1 MYTFYYTLKSCSDDE
16 SNSSCGSI
24 GGGMIKGGFGSCGVC
39 CSLSHF
45 IWVDTVP
52 FCVSIRKDWGLEGH
66 KSSINEGI
74 SFAFSVGVAVSVES
88 GDTLADGVL
97 LSSGVS
103 ENFSNS
109 TDPKIDRLANFN

>member
-1 MYTFYYTLKSCSDDE
+1 
-16 SNSSCGSI
+16 
-24 GGGMIKGGFGSCGVC
+24 MIKGGLGSCGVC

-45 IWVDTVP
+45 ILVDTIP
-52 FCVSIRKDWGLEGH
+52 FCVSIRNDWGLEGH
-66 KSSINEGI
+66 RSSINEGTSLI
-74 SFAFSVGVAVSVES
+74 FSVGVAVSVES

-109 TDPKIDRLANFN
+109 TDPRIDRLEYFYNDIDVRIVNEMQQYFQVIM

>member
-1 MYTFYYTLKSCSDDE
+1 
-16 SNSSCGSI
+16 
-24 GGGMIKGGFGSCGVC
+24 MIKGGLGSCGVC

-45 IWVDTVP
+45 ILVDTIP
-52 FCVSIRKDWGLEGH
+52 FCVSIRNDWGLEGH
-66 KSSINEGI
+66 RSSINEGI
-74 SFAFSVGVAVSVES
+74 SLIFSVGVAVSVES

-109 TDPKIDRLANFN
+109 TDPRIDWLEIFYNNFEVRIMQQYFQVIMYTY